1 MLSLNTRGVIDPWRG
16 LAGSGHSIGEN
27 LEKENINMKPLAL
40 GDVTVT
46 WIVERDGPWRAPEV
60 MYPTCD
66 KETALAHLK
75 TMEPYVYDTLR
86 NMLVITYQT
95 YIVRTPHHTILIDTC
110 LGDNKGYGPPHDF
123 PKQPWLDGMTANGL
137 SFEDIDYVFC
147 THLHIDHCGWN
158 TRLVNGR
165 WVPTFPNAKY
175 IFSRKEYEAWEEE
188 TRQVSQP
195 PGNVWSQNCLP
206 IVEAG
211 QALLVEDDFALD
223 DTIWLTPTPGH
234 SPGHVC
240 VNLKSGGKTGL
251 FSGDMMHHALQ
262 CIEPDWSSCFCWDA
276 DQSAFTRR
284 KVLESVADTDTVV
297 MPAHFPGPT
306 AGHVVGDGERWRFKF
321 LDE

>member
-1 MLSLNTRGVIDPWRG
+1 
-16 LAGSGHSIGEN
+16 
-27 LEKENINMKPLAL
+27 MKPLAL

-46 WIVERDGPWRAPEV
+46 SVVERDGPWRPPEI

-75 TMEPYVYDTLR
+75 TMAPYVYDAAQ

-95 YIVRTPHHTILIDTC
+95 YVVRTPHHTILIDTC
-110 LGDNKGYGPPHDF
+110 LGEDKGYGPPHDF
-123 PKQPWLDGMTANGL
+123 PKQPWLDGMAANGL
-137 SFEDIDYVFC
+137 SYEDIDYVFC

-158 TRLVNGR
+158 TRLIDGR

-175 IFSRKEYEAWEEE
+175 IFSRKEYETWEEE
-188 TRQVSQP
+188 TKKGAQP

-211 QALLVEDDFALD
+211 QAMLVEDDFMLD

-240 VNLKSGGKTGL
+240 VNLKSGGKQGL
-251 FSGDMMHHALQ
+251 FTGDMMHHALQ

-276 DQSAFTRR
+276 DQSAHTRR
-284 KVLESVADTDTVV
+284 KVLDSVADTDTVV
-297 MPAHFPGPT
+297 LPAHFPGPT
-306 AGHVVGDGERWRFKF
+306 AGHVVGDGDTWRFKF
-321 LDE
+321 LDD

>member
-1 MLSLNTRGVIDPWRG
+1 
-16 LAGSGHSIGEN
+16 
-27 LEKENINMKPLAL
+27 MKPLAL

-46 WIVERDGPWRAPEV
+46 SIVERDGPWRAPEV

-188 TRQVSQP
+188 TRKGSQP

-240 VNLKSGGKTGL
+240 VNLKSGGKKGL

>member
-1 MLSLNTRGVIDPWRG
+1 
-16 LAGSGHSIGEN
+16 
-27 LEKENINMKPLAL
+27 
-40 GDVTVT
+40 
-46 WIVERDGPWRAPEV
+46 

-75 TMEPYVYDTLR
+75 TMAPYVYDAVQ

-95 YIVRTPHHTILIDTC
+95 YIVQTPHHTILIDTC
-110 LGDNKGYGPPHDF
+110 LGEDKGYGPPHDF
-123 PKQPWLDGMTANGL
+123 PKQPWLDGMAANGL

-158 TRLVNGR
+158 TRLIDGR

-175 IFSRKEYEAWEEE
+175 IFSRKEYKTWEEE
-188 TRQVSQP
+188 TKKGAHP
-195 PGNVWSQNCLP
+195 PGNVWSQNCQP

-211 QALLVEDDFALD
+211 QAMLVDDDFMLD
-223 DTIWLTPTPGH
+223 DTIWLTSTPGH

-240 VNLKSGGKTGL
+240 VNLKSGGKQGL

-276 DQSAFTRR
+276 DQSARTRR
-284 KVLESVADTDTVV
+284 EVLDSVADTDTVV
-297 MPAHFPGPT
+297 LPAHFPGPT
-306 AGHVVGDGERWRFKF
+306 AGHVVGDGDTWRFKF
-321 LDE
+321 LDD